1 MKRLRF
7 SILVLLFVPH
17 LCATS
22 LTIDEAITQFLN
34 HNYDLQIAKQ
44 EIDKSKADLTAAKR
58 RPNPTLSAS
67 YDYLDLK
74 HHLNDVSPATPAF
87 LTVHLD
93 HPIELGGKRDHRI
106 ETANEGIAYAKD
118 IFEETKREQL
128 FTLIQAYYQ
137 VQADQADL
145 NDSIAD
151 RQDFKTLLIIA
162 KAKFDHGFLSQ
173 IDLEKLQLQAIDY
186 DNDVNTY
193 QAALSSDKEALA
205 FLLSMDVKELD
216 LSALALGKPFEKS
229 VDELI
234 KYAQENR
241 ADCLAA
247 EQNIKFLKAD
257 VDLEKANAIPDITVG
272 VEVENYA
279 PAYSD
284 PLVGVSVSLPIP
296 VYDQNKGAIE
306 KARVTALQAHTQ
318 KMKILDQA
326 ASEVR
331 QAYTQYQ
338 SQQLIYTAMEHGF
351 ESAKALKEKQEK
363 IFTLKAISILDL
375 LDAQKSYREYE
386 INRIKT
392 MINLHIALADL
403 KLYSGLSLINLKG
416 N

>member
-1 MKRLRF
+1 MKILRF
-7 SILVLLFVPH
+7 SILALLFVPH

-22 LTIDEAITQFLN
+22 LTIDGAITQFLDY
-34 HNYDLQIAKQ
+34 NYDLQIAKQ
-44 EIDKSKADLTAAKR
+44 EINKSKADLTAAKH

-74 HHLNDVSPATPAF
+74 HHLNDVSSATPAF
-87 LTVHLD
+87 LIVHLD
-93 HPIELGGKRDHRI
+93 HPIELGGKREHRI

-137 VQADQADL
+137 VQADKADL

-151 RQDFKTLLIIA
+151 RQDFKTLLMVA

-186 DNDVNTY
+186 DNDVNAY
-193 QAALSSDKEALA
+193 QAALSSDKEVLA
-205 FLLSMDVKELD
+205 FLLSMDVKDLD

-234 KYAQENR
+234 KYTQANR

-247 EQNIKFLKAD
+247 EQNVKFLKAD
-257 VDLEKANAIPDITVG
+257 VDLEKANAVPDITVG

-279 PAYSD
+279 PTYSD
-284 PLVGVSVSLPIP
+284 PLVGVSVSLPLP
-296 VYDQNKGAIE
+296 VYDRNEGAIE
-306 KARVTALQAHTQ
+306 KAKVVALQANTT
-318 KMKILDQA
+318 KIKILDQA

-338 SQQLIYTAMEHGF
+338 SQQLIYAVMEHGF

-363 IFTLKAISILDL
+363 IFALKGISILEL

-386 INRIKT
+386 ANRTKA
-392 MINLHIALADL
+392 MINLHIALANL
-403 KLYSGLSLINLKG
+403 KLYSGLPLIDLKG